1 MTVFGYDKKCRIL
14 LKTGGKQ
21 ILSTGNKGMVNSLQ
35 NLKVQALRNNEYY
48 DTQQILDKLYEKSKA
63 GKKFNDLMRLI
74 MSETNILNAYRNIKS
89 NKGSMTAGCDG
100 RTIADL
106 EMMSTE
112 DFLSSIKNSLLNYQP
127 NKVRRVEI
135 PKPNG
140 QKRPLG
146 IPTIK
151 DRIIQQSIRQ
161 VLEPICEAKFYKHS
175 YGFRPGRSAGDAIAR
190 FMFLVNQVG
199 LHYVVDVDIKS
210 FFDEVNHSKLI
221 RQLWT
226 MGIHDKALLNVIIK
240 ILKSEIA
247 GIGKP
252 TKGTPQGGLISPLLS
267 NVVLNELD
275 WWVASQ
281 WENMPTKHQYSRQDS
296 KYLAFKTSTNL
307 KECYIVRYADDFK
320 ILCRD
325 YESARKLFTA
335 VRMWLKERLGL
346 KISCEKSR
354 ITRLRKEHSEFLGF
368 KLKVVKKGKQNGRK
382 TGTKDKFVINSHISN
397 KALAKICDEH
407 KKHIS
412 KIQKAT
418 NKLLAISKAN
428 SYILGVHNYYS
439 IATHCCK
446 DFARI
451 NACTRTTVH
460 NRLRPRDIKDRDK
473 IPKYM
478 IKLGYS
484 KSSQLRMVCGKELL
498 PIGFVRTRNAMCSS
512 QLCIYIPTDRRK
524 IHTDQQ
530 AVSNRMLQY
539 LVANP
544 DTGRSTKYNDNRIS
558 LFVAQYGKCAVTGMV
573 LIIGEMECH
582 HKKPLIKGGNDEY
595 NNLIWVSKDIHKVIH
610 ATHDETIS
618 VYLSHINLTARQRNK
633 LNELRKKA
641 GNQPV

>member
-1 MTVFGYDKKCRIL
+1 M
-14 LKTGGKQ
+14 
-21 ILSTGNKGMVNSLQ
+21 SAGNKGMVNSLPG
-35 NLKVQALRNNEYY
+35 LKVQTLRNNEYY
-48 DTQQILDKLYEKSKA
+48 DTQQILDKLYERSKA
-63 GKKFNDLMRLI
+63 GKKFNDLMRVI
-74 MSETNILNAYRNIKS
+74 MSEQNILNAYRNIKS

-100 RTIADL
+100 KTIADL
-106 EMMSTE
+106 EKMSTE

-135 PKPNG
+135 SKPNG

-146 IPTIK
+146 IPTVK

-161 VLEPICEAKFYKHS
+161 VLEPICEARFYKHS
-175 YGFRPGRSAGDAIAR
+175 YGFRPDRSASDAIAR
-190 FMFLVNQVG
+190 FMFLVNQAG

-210 FFDEVNHSKLI
+210 FFDEVNHTKLI
-221 RQLWT
+221 KQLWT
-226 MGIHDKALLNVIIK
+226 MGIRDKALLKIIIK

-247 GIGKP
+247 GTGKP
-252 TKGTPQGGLISPLLS
+252 TKGTPQGGLISPLFS

-281 WENMPTKHQYSRQDS
+281 WENMPTKRQYCGQGS
-296 KYLAFKTSTNL
+296 KYLTLRNSTKL

-346 KISCEKSR
+346 KISSKKSR

-368 KLKVVKKGKQNGRK
+368 KLKVVKKGKKISCK
-382 TGTKDKFVINSHISN
+382 TGTKDKFVINSHVSN
-397 KALAKICDEH
+397 KALMKIYGEH
-407 KKHIS
+407 KRHIRN
-412 KIQKAT
+412 IQKAT
-418 NKLLAISKAN
+418 NKSLAVSKAN

-451 NACTRTTVH
+451 NSRTRITVH
-460 NRLRPRDIKDRDK
+460 NRLKPRDIKDRSK
-473 IPKYM
+473 IPSYM

-484 KSSQLRMVCGKELL
+484 KSSQLRMVYGKELL
-498 PIGFVRTRNAMCSS
+498 PIGFISTRNAMCSS
-512 QLCIYIPTDRRK
+512 QLCIYIPADRQN
-524 IHTDQQ
+524 IHNNQQ
-530 AVSNRMLQY
+530 AVSNRMLRY

-558 LFVAQYGKCAVTGMV
+558 LFVAQYGKCAVTGME

-582 HKKPLIKGGNDEY
+582 HKQPFAKSRNDEY
-595 NNLIWVSKDIHKVIH
+595 NNLIWVSKDIHKAIH
-610 ATHDETIS
+610 ATHDATLS
-618 VYLSHINLTARQRNK
+618 TYLSHINLTTRQRNK
-633 LNELRKKA
+633 LNELRKNA

>member
-1 MTVFGYDKKCRIL
+1 MTVFGYDKKCKIL

-21 ILSTGNKGMVNSLQ
+21 ILSTDNKGMVNSLH

-48 DTQQILDKLYEKSKA
+48 DNQQILDKLYEKSKA
-63 GKKFNDLMRLI
+63 GKRFNDLMRFI
-74 MSETNILNAYRNIKS
+74 MSESNILNAYRNIKI

-100 RTIADL
+100 KTITDL
-106 EMMSTE
+106 ERMSTE
-112 DFLSSIKNSLLNYQP
+112 DFLSCIKNSLLNYQP

-175 YGFRPGRSAGDAIAR
+175 YGFRPGRSASDAIAR
-190 FMFLVNQVG
+190 FMFLVNRTG

-221 RQLWT
+221 KQLWT
-226 MGIHDKALLNVIIK
+226 MGIRDKALLNVIIK

-275 WWVASQ
+275 WWIASQ
-281 WENMPTKHQYSRQDS
+281 WEYMPTKRQYSCQDS
-296 KYLAFKTSTNL
+296 KCSSLKTSTKL

-325 YESARKLFTA
+325 YESARKIFTA

-346 KISCEKSR
+346 EISSKKSK

-368 KLKVVKKGKQNGRK
+368 KLKAIKKGKKNGSK
-382 TGTKDKFVINSHISN
+382 TGTKDKFVINSHVSN

-407 KKHIS
+407 KKHIR
-412 KIQKAT
+412 KIQKST

-446 DFARI
+446 DFASI
-451 NACTRTTVH
+451 NARTRITVH
-460 NRLRPRDIKDRDK
+460 NRLSPKEIKDRNK

-484 KSSQLRMVCGKELL
+484 KSSQLRMVCGKALL
-498 PIGFVRTRNAMCSS
+498 PIGFIRTRNAMCSS
-512 QLCIYIPTDRRK
+512 QRCIYIPNDRQK

-539 LVANP
+539 LVATP
-544 DTGRSTKYNDNRIS
+544 DTGRNIKYNDNRIS
-558 LFVAQYGKCAVTGMV
+558 LFVAQYGKCAVTGMA

-582 HKKPLIKGGNDEY
+582 HKKPLDKGGNDEY
-595 NNLIWVSKDIHKVIH
+595 NNLLWVSKDIHKVIH
-610 ATHDETIS
+610 ATRDETLS
-618 VYLSHINLTARQRNK
+618 VYLSHINLTTRQRNK

-641 GNQPV
+641 GNQSV